1 VKPGRGSLVRGTAL
15 VAVLVLLAAFGA
27 WMLQASIPRR
37 IVVAT
42 GVPDSLYRIHFQR
55 YKEILARD
63 GVTLEE
69 RATGGSGENARLI
82 ADPGSGVEVAF
93 MQGGVIKDAGNV
105 VMLAALYYEPLW
117 VFYRGPADVTQL
129 DALRGRRIAVGGPEE
144 GVHAFV
150 APLLEANGVTSS
162 DSQFAAIGNLDAID
176 ALRSGRVDA
185 AMLVGGAGSPAI
197 AEALRDTGLKL
208 MDFRRAEAYQRR
220 FDHITKLVL
229 PAGTVDLA
237 RDIPAA
243 DVTLISTEAMLVARD
258 GLPPAIIALLHE
270 AAREIHSDQGY
281 FEKPREFPNTDP
293 VDLPV
298 STYADRHHRFG
309 PSLLHRYLPFFFATF
324 VERLVI
330 LLVPLLV
337 IIVPL
342 MNLLPQLLRWRA
354 RSRVYRWYGELAL
367 LERDIDS
374 RTGDLPI
381 EQWLAKLDRI
391 EAAAARV
398 RTPASYAAEAYT
410 LREHIALVRRNVL
423 ARAAQGRVVE
433 SAVS

>member
-1 VKPGRGSLVRGTAL
+1 
-15 VAVLVLLAAFGA
+15 VAVLVLLAALGA

-42 GVPDSLYRIHFQR
+42 GVPDSLYHIHFQR

-63 GVTLEE
+63 GVSLVE
-69 RATGGSGENARLI
+69 RATGGAAENARLI
-82 ADPGSGVEVAF
+82 ADPKSGVDVAF
-93 MQGGVIKDAGNV
+93 MQGGVIKDAGNI

-117 VFYRGPADVTQL
+117 VFYRGPAHVAHL
-129 DALRGRRIAVGGPEE
+129 DALRGRRIAVGTPGQ
-144 GVHAFV
+144 GVHVFV
-150 APLLEANGVTSS
+150 EPLLSANDVTSS
-162 DSQFAAIGNLDAID
+162 NSELVPIGNLEAIQALQSGRID
-176 ALRSGRVDA
+176 AAL
-185 AMLVGGAGSPAI
+185 LVGGAESTAI
-197 AEALRDTGLKL
+197 AQALRDTGLEL
-208 MDFRRAEAYQRR
+208 MDFRRADAYQRR
-220 FDHITKLVL
+220 FDHISKLVL

-237 RDIPAA
+237 RDIPAN
-243 DVTLISTEAMLVARD
+243 DVTLISTEAMLVSRD
-258 GLPPAIIALLHE
+258 DLPPALIALLYE
-270 AAREIHSDQGY
+270 AAREIHPDQGY

-298 STYADRHHRFG
+298 SAYADRHHRFG

-337 IIVPL
+337 VIVPL
-342 MNLLPQLLRWRA
+342 MNLVPQLLRWRA
-354 RSRVYRWYGELAL
+354 RSRIYRWYGELAL

-374 RTGDLPI
+374 RSGDLPI
-381 EQWLAKLDRI
+381 DQWLARLERI

-398 RTPASYAAEAYT
+398 RTPRSYAAEAYT

-423 ARAAQGRVVE
+423 ARAKQGRVVE